1 MCIQWSVVSHT
12 QEWCLSLVSDIHIN
26 GRQYPKWNKIK
37 QERLGQETHVYYKMW
52 KLQKV
57 LTYKI
62 MLIVVMKGRQGNGRQ
77 REFYERMPYLCAE
90 LFHWTFIIYTIHT
103 C

>member
-1 MCIQWSVVSHT
+1 MAPVIGVR
-12 QEWCLSLVSDIHIN
+12 IHSN
-26 GRQYPKWNKIK
+26 GRQYTKWNKIK
-37 QERLGQETHVYYKMW
+37 QERLGQEPHVYYKMW

-57 LTYKI
+57 QTYKI

-77 REFYERMPYLCAE
+77 REFYEWMPYLCAE
-90 LFHWTFIIYTIHT
+90 LFHWTIVIYTIHT